1 MSSSRDFLCRVELQ
15 DESHANWRCA
25 ERVLVLEADDPR
37 ITLTAVT
44 VVQGSHESAEAI
56 DWREAFDLRFEYEIH
71 EPIERLLLGF
81 DVVASDGSH
90 VFRTYDLQKVGLQT
104 RPPGRYLSVCRLP
117 GGLLQPGAYSVAVLL
132 GVHRRGWICKGEESR
147 TINLG
152 GPREIDVH
160 YPGVIPPAGSWSV
173 ETLAPVPAS

>member
-44 VVQGSHESAEAI
+44 VVQSSHESAEAI

-132 GVHRRGWICKGEESR
+132 GVHRRRWICKGEESR

-152 GPREIDVH
+152 APREIDVH
-160 YPGVIPPAGSWSV
+160 CPGVIPPAGSWSV